1 MHNKD
6 LNNDSVMSKYF
17 VEFFWWKRSQI
28 TRKRE
33 LVDGVRFDARSYRGP
48 YSLLKAEKTE
58 TFQEANDQDYQEN
71 ETERR
76 QADDGGN
83 SLDSVQPPV
92 GIGRHHFDH
101 RKWSKQGALENIC
114 RIAF

>member
-1 MHNKD
+1 MEKVTNHK
-6 LNNDSVMSKYF
+6 K
-17 VEFFWWKRSQI
+17 
-28 TRKRE
+28 TRISRRRPFRRA
-33 LVDGVRFDARSYRGP
+33 LV